1 MPNRFYRGFTVL
13 ELLVVVFIVAI
24 LAAVAVPQYK
34 VAVERVHY
42 MRLQNLTRKL
52 VQAYQRYYT
61 ANGEVSLDFDVLDIQ
76 MPPRPGSMVDSEGV
90 SHPYPPPPYPF
101 GNADGENSTGY
112 ITAQYDKIQIAKQ
125 PAFVIFVAHHDSLP
139 STFKVM
145 WWPQKEKLVELCDF
159 FDEDAPEGRRLCHAA
174 GARYRN
180 NMLAEN
186 AWTW

>member
-61 ANGEVSLDFDVLDIQ
+61 AN
-76 MPPRPGSMVDSEGV
+76 
-90 SHPYPPPPYPF
+90 
-101 GNADGENSTGY
+101 
-112 ITAQYDKIQIAKQ
+112 
-125 PAFVIFVAHHDSLP
+125 
-139 STFKVM
+139 
-145 WWPQKEKLVELCDF
+145 
-159 FDEDAPEGRRLCHAA
+159 
-174 GARYRN
+174 
-180 NMLAEN
+180 
-186 AWTW
+186 